1 MKRTKTNRFG
11 MMILSNRKQHM
22 HLLLW
27 CLLLTILSTGYKPPS
42 RIVWLDEL
50 DLSNVD
56 QSAGKALANQ
66 SMWRTPLSISGEV
79 FKRGVGTHAAGIFRV
94 KLDGKTVAF
103 KTAVGID
110 DSAPEHELQQ
120 ASAEFI
126 IIGDGKIIW
135 RSGVMHARQK
145 AKAVAV
151 TTRGIRSLILRV
163 EHTGDGIA
171 GDRADWV
178 NARFEV
184 EGAEPVSVKR
194 EREKEYLLS
203 PAPRQ
208 QPHINAPYVF
218 GARAGNPFLFTI
230 PVSGERPVH
239 ITATDLP
246 AGLSVE
252 EHTGVIT
259 GKAVQNGT
267 YKMTVTAKN
276 QYGTDTKELTIEI
289 GEKISLTPPMGWNS
303 WNVFGAGISDQK
315 IRDMA
320 DALVAL
326 GLNQYGYA
334 YINIDDGWQGKERG
348 GKWNAIIP
356 NEKFPDMKALVDYVH
371 SKGLKI
377 GIYSS
382 PWVQTYA
389 GYTGS
394 SADTPEGKII
404 NSSRRYGAVSFIK
417 NDVQQ
422 WAEWGFDYVKYDW
435 VTNDIAHTAALSYLL
450 RQSGRDILCSISN
463 AAPFELAEDW
473 GRLTNAWRTTGDI
486 HDSWCSMTTIGFL
499 QNKWQPYA
507 KPGSWNDPDMLI
519 VGKLGWG
526 KELHTTN
533 LTPDEQYTHIT
544 LWSILAAPL
553 LIGCDLKQMD
563 AFTLSLLT
571 NREVIAVD
579 QDVAGIQGKRIVAD
593 KEKETEIWSRPLG
606 DASIAVGL
614 FNRSDNPQELSI
626 DWEQLHLNG
635 RQQVRNIWKQKEE
648 GVYSKNYT
656 SDVPPH
662 GVVFLKIKPAG

>member
-1 MKRTKTNRFG
+1 
-11 MMILSNRKQHM
+11 M
-22 HLLLW
+22 HLLLLG
-27 CLLLTILSTGYKPPS
+27 LLLTILCTGYKPPT
-42 RIVWLDEL
+42 RIVWLNEL
-50 DLSNVD
+50 DLTNVD

-79 FKRGVGTHAAGIFRV
+79 FKRGVGTHAAGVFRV
-94 KLDGKTVAF
+94 KLDGRTVAF
-103 KTAVGID
+103 KAAVGID
-110 DSAPEHELQQ
+110 DSAPEHELKQ

-135 RSGVMHARQK
+135 RSGVMHGRQK
-145 AKAVAV
+145 AKKLAIS
-151 TTRGIRSLILRV
+151 TKGIHSLILWV
-163 EHTGDGIA
+163 DHAGDGIA

-184 EGAEPVSVKR
+184 EGANPVSVKR
-194 EREKEYLLS
+194 KREKEYVLS
-203 PAPRQ
+203 PVPQ
-208 QPHINAPYVF
+208 KQPHINAPYIL

-239 ITATDLP
+239 IIARDLP
-246 AGLSVE
+246 DGLSVDE
-252 EHTGVIT
+252 RTGIIT
-259 GKAVQNGT
+259 GKAAQNGT
-267 YKMTVTAKN
+267 YKVTVTAKN
-276 QYGTDTKELTIEI
+276 GYGTDTKELTIEI
-289 GEKISLTPPMGWNS
+289 GKKINRTPPMGWNS
-303 WNVFGAGISDQK
+303 WNVFGADISDQK
-315 IRDMA
+315 IRDMT

-334 YINIDDGWQGKERG
+334 YINIDDGWQGQRG
-348 GKWNAIIP
+348 GKFNAIMP
-356 NEKFPDMKALVDYVH
+356 NKKFPDMKALVDYVH

-404 NSSRRYGAVSFIK
+404 NASRRYGAVSFAK
-417 NDVQQ
+417 QDVQQ
-422 WAEWGFDYVKYDW
+422 WAAWGFDYVKYDW
-435 VTNDIAHTAALSYLL
+435 VTNDIAHTAELSYLF
-450 RQSGRDILCSISN
+450 RQSGRDITLSISN

-473 GRLTNAWRTTGDI
+473 SRLANAWRTTGDI

-499 QNKWQPYA
+499 QNKWQPFA
-507 KPGSWNDPDMLI
+507 KPGSWNDPDML
-519 VGKLGWG
+519 VLGKLGWG
-526 KELHTTN
+526 KDIHTTN

-544 LWSILAAPL
+544 LWSLLAAPL

-579 QDVAGIQGKRIVAD
+579 QDAAGIQGQRVAAD
-593 KEKETEIWSRPLG
+593 REKETEIWSRPLG
-606 DASIAVGL
+606 DGSIAVGL
-614 FNRSDNPQELSI
+614 FNLSDNLQELSI
-626 DWEQLHLNG
+626 DWKQLHLNG
-635 RQQVRNIWKQKEE
+635 KQRVRNIWQQKDL

-656 SDVPPH
+656 SEVPAH
-662 GVVFLKIKPAG
+662 GVVFLKIRPGFNCNNNRRTE